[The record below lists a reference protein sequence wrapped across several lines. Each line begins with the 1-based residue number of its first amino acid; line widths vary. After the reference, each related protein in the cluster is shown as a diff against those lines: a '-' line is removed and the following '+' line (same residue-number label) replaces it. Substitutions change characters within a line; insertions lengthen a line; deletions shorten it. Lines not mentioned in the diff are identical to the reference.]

1 MKMVDGMPV
10 PIIEL
15 PDRHWPDGFCVG
27 ADGRLYVAS
36 TYAHCVSVIED
47 GQIVDKLMCGDGMIT
62 NCCFGGTDLYVT
74 ESRHGTLW
82 RFELGVEGLPL
93 RT

>member
-1 MKMVDGMPV
+1 M
-10 PIIEL
+10 IIEL
-15 PDRHWPDGFCVG
+15 PERWWPDGFCVG

-62 NCCFGGTDLYVT
+62 NCCFAGTDLWAT

-82 RFELGVEGLPL
+82 RFPLGVEGLAL
-93 RT
+93 LT